1 MLEKNMLNEN
11 YFLFLLNEENWKI
24 VKNTNIIGTDKKDAF
39 NEIKPRDKILVYL
52 TGASEIKA
60 LYEVIEKYEDTSELF
75 INKES
80 PYRFSLNP
88 IKFFDQKSDFH
99 TLISRLDF
107 IDNKEYWYSFLGG
120 IKGTRKISLKDF
132 NVIIKM
138 LA

>member
-80 PYRFSLNP
+80 PYRFSLNL